1 LAEKTVFVQ
10 ALTKQKKRKMKILLI
25 YPYWLEERVNTED
38 VVVPPIG
45 MYSVGAVLKE
55 NHYDVEILNWCRINE
70 TPEKISEI
78 LIEKQPDV
86 IGFSILQANRWGGI
100 EIAKIAKRINPEVKI
115 VFGGVSPTFLWKH
128 FLTHFPEIDYV
139 VMGEG
144 EYTFLHLIRCIGKKE
159 YDHIGNIRGI
169 ALKKHGKVVRTKP
182 AEYIKDLDQLPI
194 PATYFE
200 YQHLSLSRG
209 CPGNCTFC
217 GSPKFWG
224 RKVRFHS
231 VDYFV
236 EELELLYKKG
246 INFFYFSDDTFSVNK
261 KRVIQICKKILKKN
275 LRITWNAI
283 SRVNYMSEEVLSW
296 MRKAG
301 CIQISYGIESGS
313 EKIRAYLNKKITT
326 REIKKTFDITL
337 KYGILPRAYFIYGSP
352 GETGKTIQESIDLIK
367 KIKPL
372 VIYSSVLSLFPG
384 TELYSQYK
392 KKSKLSEDIWLNR
405 IEDIKYFET
414 DAKLSRDAV
423 ISFGKKLRTTYY
435 ESLPAIVGAIELIDK
450 KEFYPMHA
458 DFCSR
463 LGMTFDHGDYALNEN
478 IKGKDNIAEKLYVK
492 ALNYHPNP
500 RAYLGLGILNQ
511 KKSAYRESVQ
521 ILSKGVEHFP
531 GNEQLSLC
539 LGISHMNLGDFETP
553 LSFFLKYQH
562 SKQCLGFIV
571 ACYHELNDAENAS
584 AYQKKLESMA

>member
-1 LAEKTVFVQ
+1 
-10 ALTKQKKRKMKILLI
+10 MKILLI

-45 MYSVGAVLKE
+45 MYYVGAVLKE
-55 NHYDVEILNWCRINE
+55 NNYDVEILNWCKINE

-78 LIEKQPDV
+78 LLEKKPDV

-100 EIAKIAKRINPEVKI
+100 EIARIAKQIDPKVKI
-115 VFGGVSPTFLWKH
+115 VFGGVSATFLWEH

-139 VMGEG
+139 VIGEG
-144 EYTFLHLIRCIGKKE
+144 EYTFLHLVRCIEKKE
-159 YDHIGNIRGI
+159 YEHIENIRGI
-169 ALKKHGKVVRTKP
+169 AFKKDGKVVRTKP
-182 AEYIKDLDQLPI
+182 AEYIQDLDQLPV
-194 PATYFE
+194 PAKYFE
-200 YQHLSLSRG
+200 YQHLSLTRG
-209 CPGNCTFC
+209 CPGKCTFC

-261 KRVIQICKKILKKN
+261 KRVIEICKKILKKN
-275 LRITWNAI
+275 LRISWNAI
-283 SRVNYMSEEVLSW
+283 SRVNYMSEQVLSW

-326 REIKKTFDITL
+326 VEIEKTFDITL

-352 GETGKTIQESIDLIK
+352 GESRKTIQESIDLIK
-367 KIKPL
+367 RIKPL

-384 TELYSQYK
+384 TALYSQYK
-392 KKSKLSEDIWLNR
+392 KKSNLSEDIWLNR

-414 DAKLSRDAV
+414 DAKLSREAV

-435 ESLPAIVGAIELIDK
+435 ESLPAIVDAMELIDK
-450 KEFYPMHA
+450 KEFYTMHA

-492 ALNYHPNP
+492 ALNYHPDP

-511 KKSAYRESVQ
+511 KKRAYHESVQ

-531 GNEQLSLC
+531 DNKQLSLC
-539 LGISHMNLGDFETP
+539 LGISHMNLGAFETALP
-553 LSFFLKYQH
+553 FFLKFQH

-571 ACYHELNDAENAS
+571 TCYHALNDVESAS
-584 AYQKKLESMA
+584 ACQKKLESMA

>member
-1 LAEKTVFVQ
+1 
-10 ALTKQKKRKMKILLI
+10 MKILLV
-25 YPYWLEERVNTED
+25 YPYWLEERNNTED

-45 MYSVGAVLKE
+45 MYYLGAVLKE
-55 NHYDVEILNWCRINE
+55 NNYDVEILNWCKINE
-70 TPEKISEI
+70 TPEKIGEI
-78 LIEKQPDV
+78 LLEKKPDV

-100 EIAKIAKRINPEVKI
+100 EIAKIAKQVDPEVKI
-115 VFGGVSPTFLWKH
+115 VFGGVSATFLWKH

-144 EYTFLHLIRCIGKKE
+144 EYTFLHLIRCIEKKE
-159 YDHIGNIRGI
+159 DAHIGNIKGI
-169 ALKKHGKVVRTKP
+169 AFKKDGKVVRTKP
-182 AEYIKDLDQLPI
+182 AEYIQDLDQLPV
-194 PATYFE
+194 PAKYFE
-200 YQHLSLSRG
+200 YQHLSLTRG
-209 CPGNCTFC
+209 CPGKCTFC
-217 GSPKFWG
+217 GSPNFWG

-231 VDYFV
+231 VNYFV

-246 INFFYFSDDTFSVNK
+246 INFFYFSDDTFSINK
-261 KRVIQICKKILKKN
+261 KRVIEICKKILKKN
-275 LRITWNAI
+275 LKITWNAI

-326 REIKKTFDITL
+326 DEIEKAFAITL

-352 GETGKTIQESIDLIK
+352 GESRKTIQKSIDLIK

-384 TELYSQYK
+384 TALYSEYK
-392 KKSKLSEDIWLNR
+392 KIFNVSEDIWLNR

-414 DAKLSRDAV
+414 DTKLSREAV
-423 ISFGKKLRTTYY
+423 ISFGKILRTTYY
-435 ESLPAIVGAIELIDK
+435 ELLPAIVEAIELIDE

-458 DFCSR
+458 DFFSR
-463 LGMTFDHGDYALNEN
+463 LGMTFDHGDYALNED
-478 IKGKDNIAEKLYVK
+478 IKGKDNIAEKLYKK
-492 ALNYHPNP
+492 ALNYHPDS

-511 KKSAYRESVQ
+511 KKRSYHESVQ

-531 GNEQLSLC
+531 DNEQLSLC
-539 LGISHMNLGDFETP
+539 LGISHMNLGAFETA
-553 LSFFLKYQH
+553 LSFFLKFQH
-562 SKQCLGFIV
+562 SKQALGFIIN
-571 ACYHELNDAENAS
+571 CYNALNNFEKAS
-584 AYQKKLESMA
+584 AYQKKLEYRKKMNIMIV

>member
-1 LAEKTVFVQ
+1 
-10 ALTKQKKRKMKILLI
+10 MKILLI

-45 MYSVGAVLKE
+45 MYYVGAVLKE
-55 NHYDVEILNWCRINE
+55 NNYDVEILNWCKLNE

-78 LIEKQPDV
+78 LLEKKPDV

-100 EIAKIAKRINPEVKI
+100 EIARIAKQIDPEVKI
-115 VFGGVSPTFLWKH
+115 VFGGVSATFLWEH
-128 FLTHFPEIDYV
+128 FLTHFPEIDFV

-144 EYTFLHLIRCIGKKE
+144 EYTFLHLVRCIEKGE
-159 YDHIGNIRGI
+159 DEHIGNIRGI
-169 ALKKHGKVVRTKP
+169 AFKKDGKVVRTKP
-182 AEYIKDLDQLPI
+182 AEYIQDLDQLPV
-194 PATYFE
+194 PAKYFE
-200 YQHLSLSRG
+200 YQHLSLTRG
-209 CPGNCTFC
+209 CPGKCTFC

-224 RKVRFHS
+224 HKVRFHS

-236 EELELLYKKG
+236 EELEILYKKG

-261 KRVIQICKKILKKN
+261 KRVIEICKKILEKN
-275 LRITWNAI
+275 LRIAWNAI

-296 MRKAG
+296 MRRAG

-326 REIKKTFDITL
+326 GEIEKTFANTL

-352 GETGKTIQESIDLIK
+352 GESRETIQESIDLIK
-367 KIKPL
+367 RINPL
-372 VIYSSVLSLFPG
+372 VIHSFVLSLFPG
-384 TELYSQYK
+384 TALYSEYK
-392 KKSKLSEDIWLNR
+392 KKNNVSEDIWLNR

-414 DAKLSRDAV
+414 DAELSREDV
-423 ISFGKKLRTTYY
+423 ISFGKKIRTAYY
-435 ESLPAIVGAIELIDK
+435 ELLPAIVDAIELIDK

-463 LGMTFDHGDYALNEN
+463 LGMTFDHGDYSLNED
-478 IKGKDNIAEKLYVK
+478 IKGKDKIAEKLYIK
-492 ALNYHPNP
+492 ALKYHPDP

-511 KKSAYRESVQ
+511 KKRAYHESVN
-521 ILSKGVEHFP
+521 ILSKGVEYFP
-531 GNEQLSLC
+531 ENEQLNLC
-539 LGISHMNLGDFETP
+539 LGISHMNLGAFETA
-553 LSFFLKYQH
+553 LSFFLKFQH
-562 SKQCLGFIV
+562 SRQYLGFIV
-571 ACYHELNDAENAS
+571 NCYHALNDFETAS

>member
-1 LAEKTVFVQ
+1 
-10 ALTKQKKRKMKILLI
+10 MKILLI
-25 YPYWLEERVNTED
+25 YPYWLEERINTED

-78 LIEKQPDV
+78 LIEKQPAV
-86 IGFSILQANRWGGI
+86 IGFSILQSNRWGGI

-144 EYTFLHLIRCIGKKE
+144 EYTFLHLIRCMENKE

-169 ALKKHGKVVRTKP
+169 AFKKHGKLIRTNP
-182 AEYIKDLDQLPI
+182 AEYIQNLDQLPI

-200 YQHLSLSRG
+200 YQHLSLTRG

-261 KRVIQICKKILKKN
+261 KRVIEICKKILKKN
-275 LRITWNAI
+275 LKISWNAI

-313 EKIRAYLNKKITT
+313 KKIRAYLNKKITT
-326 REIKKTFDITL
+326 DEIERTFYMTL

-352 GETGKTIQESIDLIK
+352 GETRKTIQESIDLIK

-392 KKSKLSEDIWLNR
+392 KKSSLSEDIWLNR

-435 ESLPAIVGAIELIDK
+435 ESLPSIVDAIELIDK

-463 LGMTFDHGDYALNEN
+463 LGMTFDHGDYALNED
-478 IKGKDNIAEKLYVK
+478 IKEKDNIAEKLYIK
-492 ALNYHPNP
+492 ALNYQPDL

-511 KKSAYRESVQ
+511 KKRAYHESVK
-521 ILSKGVEHFP
+521 ILSKGVEYFP
-531 GNEQLSLC
+531 DNYQLNLC
-539 LGISHMNLGDFETP
+539 LGISHMNLGAFETA

-562 SKQCLGFIV
+562 SKQALGFIIN
-571 ACYHELNDAENAS
+571 CYNALNNFEKAS
-584 AYQKKLESMA
+584 KYQKKLESVA

>member
-1 LAEKTVFVQ
+1 
-10 ALTKQKKRKMKILLI
+10 MKILLI

-70 TPEKISEI
+70 TPEKISE
-78 LIEKQPDV
+78 LLLEKKPDV

-144 EYTFLHLIRCIGKKE
+144 EYTFLHLIRCMEKKE
-159 YDHIGNIRGI
+159 YEHIGNIRGI
-169 ALKKHGKVVRTKP
+169 AFKKHGKVIRTKP

-200 YQHLSLSRG
+200 YQHLSLTRG

-217 GSPKFWG
+217 GSPKFWD

-261 KRVIQICKKILKKN
+261 KRVIEICKKILKKN

-283 SRVNYMSEEVLSW
+283 SRVNYMSEDVISW

-313 EKIRAYLNKKITT
+313 EKILAYLNKKITT
-326 REIKKTFDITL
+326 HEIEKTFDTTL

-384 TELYSQYK
+384 TALYSQYK

-435 ESLPAIVGAIELIDK
+435 ESLPAIVDTIELIDK

-458 DFCSR
+458 DFFSR
-463 LGMTFDHGDYALNEN
+463 LGMTFDHGDYAGNQD
-478 IKGKDNIAEKLYVK
+478 IKGKDNIAEKLYIK
-492 ALNYHPNP
+492 ALTYHPDP

-511 KKSAYRESVQ
+511 KKRAYRESVQ

-539 LGISHMNLGDFETP
+539 LGISHMNLGDFETA
-553 LSFFLKYQH
+553 LSFFLKFQH

-571 ACYHELNDAENAS
+571 ACYHELNDVQNAS

>member
-1 LAEKTVFVQ
+1 
-10 ALTKQKKRKMKILLI
+10 MKILLI

-435 ESLPAIVGAIELIDK
+435 ESLPAIVDAIELIDK

-511 KKSAYRESVQ
+511 KKRAYHESVQ

-531 GNEQLSLC
+531 DNKQLSLC
-539 LGISHMNLGDFETP
+539 LGISHMNLGAFETALP
-553 LSFFLKYQH
+553 FFLKFQH

-571 ACYHELNDAENAS
+571 TCYHALNDVESAS
-584 AYQKKLESMA
+584 ACQKKLESMA

>member
-1 LAEKTVFVQ
+1 
-10 ALTKQKKRKMKILLI
+10 MKILLI
-25 YPYWLEERVNTED
+25 YPYWLEERSNTED
-38 VVVPPIG
+38 VIVPPIG
-45 MYSVGAVLKE
+45 IYYVGAVLKE

-70 TPEKISEI
+70 TPEKMSEI
-78 LIEKQPDV
+78 LIEKKPDV

-100 EIAKIAKRINPEVKI
+100 EIAKIAKQIDPDVKI
-115 VFGGVSPTFLWKH
+115 VFGGVSATFLWKH

-144 EYTFLHLIRCIGKKE
+144 EYTFLHLIRCIEKKE
-159 YDHIGNIRGI
+159 DKHIGNIRGI
-169 ALKKHGKVVRTKP
+169 AFKKDGKVIRTKP
-182 AEYIKDLDQLPI
+182 AEYIQDLDQLPV
-194 PATYFE
+194 PAKYFE
-200 YQHLSLSRG
+200 YQHLSLTRG
-209 CPGNCTFC
+209 CPGKCTFC

-246 INFFYFSDDTFSVNK
+246 VNFFYFSDDTFSVNK
-261 KRVIQICKKILKKN
+261 KRVIEVCKKILKKN
-275 LRITWNAI
+275 LKIAWNAI

-313 EKIRAYLNKKITT
+313 EKIRNSLNKKITT
-326 REIKKTFDITL
+326 GEIEKAFAITL

-352 GETGKTIQESIDLIK
+352 GESRETIQESIDLIS

-384 TELYSQYK
+384 TALYSEYK
-392 KKSKLSEDIWLNR
+392 KKFNVSEDIWLNR

-414 DAKLSRDAV
+414 DTKLSREVV
-423 ISFGKKLRTTYY
+423 ISFGQKLRTKYY
-435 ESLPAIVGAIELIDK
+435 ELLPAIVNAIELIDK

-463 LGMTFDHGDYALNEN
+463 LGMTFDHGDYAGNEA
-478 IKGKDNIAEKLYVK
+478 IKEKDKIAEKLYIK
-492 ALNYHPNP
+492 ALNYHPDP
-500 RAYLGLGILNQ
+500 RAYLGLGIVNQ
-511 KKSAYRESVQ
+511 KKRAYHESVE
-521 ILSKGVEHFP
+521 ILSKGVEYFP
-531 GNEQLSLC
+531 DNDQLNLC
-539 LGISHMNLGDFETP
+539 LGISHMNLGAFETA
-553 LSFFLKYQH
+553 LSFFLKFQH
-562 SKQCLGFIV
+562 SKQSLGFIV
-571 ACYHELNDAENAS
+571 NCYNALNDFEKAS
-584 AYQKKLESMA
+584 EYQKKLEYQKKINIMAI

>member
-1 LAEKTVFVQ
+1 
-10 ALTKQKKRKMKILLI
+10 MKILLI
-25 YPYWLEERVNTED
+25 YPYWLEERINTED
-38 VVVPPIG
+38 VEVPPIG
-45 MYSVGAVLKE
+45 MYYVGAVLKE

-70 TPEKISEI
+70 TPEKISDI
-78 LIEKQPDV
+78 LLEKQPDI
-86 IGFSILQANRWGGI
+86 IGFSILQANRWAGI
-100 EIAKIAKRINPEVKI
+100 EIAKIAKQIRPEVKI

-144 EYTFLHLIRCIGKKE
+144 EYTFLHLIRCIEKKE
-159 YDHIGNIRGI
+159 YDHIENIRGI
-169 ALKKHGKVVRTKP
+169 AFKKHGKVVRTKP
-182 AEYIKDLDQLPI
+182 AEYIQDLDQLPI
-194 PATYFE
+194 PAIHFE
-200 YQHLSLSRG
+200 YQHLSLTRG

-236 EELELLYKKG
+236 EEIELLYKKG
-246 INFFYFSDDTFSVNK
+246 IIFFYFSDDTFSVNK
-261 KRVIQICKKILKKN
+261 KRVIQICKKILEKN
-275 LRITWNAI
+275 LKISWNAI
-283 SRVNYMSEEVLSW
+283 SRVNYMSEEVLLW

-326 REIKKTFDITL
+326 GEIEKTFDMTL

-384 TELYSQYK
+384 TALYSQYK
-392 KKSKLSEDIWLNR
+392 KKSNLSEDIWLNPV
-405 IEDIKYFET
+405 EDIKYFET
-414 DAKLSRDAV
+414 DAELSRDDV

-435 ESLPAIVGAIELIDK
+435 ESLPEIVDAIELTDS
-450 KEFYPMHA
+450 KEFYPLHA
-458 DFCSR
+458 DFYSR
-463 LGMTFDHGDYALNEN
+463 LGMTFDHGDYAGNQH
-478 IKGKDNIAEKLYVK
+478 IKGKDNIAEKLYIK
-492 ALNYHPNP
+492 ALTYHPDP
-500 RAYLGLGILNQ
+500 RACLGLGILNQ
-511 KKSAYRESVQ
+511 KKRAYRESVQ

-539 LGISHMNLGDFETP
+539 LGISHMNLGDFETALP
-553 LSFFLKYQH
+553 FFLKFQH

-571 ACYHELNDAENAS
+571 ACYHELKDVQRAS
-584 AYQKKLESMA
+584 AYQKKFDSMP

>member
-1 LAEKTVFVQ
+1 
-10 ALTKQKKRKMKILLI
+10 MKILLV
-25 YPYWLEERVNTED
+25 YPYWLEERNNTED

-45 MYSVGAVLKE
+45 MYYLGAVLKE
-55 NHYDVEILNWCRINE
+55 NNYDVEILNWCKINE
-70 TPEKISEI
+70 TPEKIGEI
-78 LIEKQPDV
+78 LLEKKPDV
-86 IGFSILQANRWGGI
+86 IGFSILQANRWGGVEI
-100 EIAKIAKRINPEVKI
+100 AEIAKQIDPEVKI
-115 VFGGVSPTFLWKH
+115 VFGGVSATFLWKH

-144 EYTFLHLIRCIGKKE
+144 EYTFLHLIRCIEKKE
-159 YDHIGNIRGI
+159 DAHIGNIRGI
-169 ALKKHGKVVRTKP
+169 AFKKNGKVVRTKP
-182 AEYIKDLDQLPI
+182 AEYIQDLDQLPV
-194 PATYFE
+194 PAKYFE
-200 YQHLSLSRG
+200 YQHLSLTRG
-209 CPGNCTFC
+209 CPGKCTFC

-231 VDYFV
+231 VNYFV

-246 INFFYFSDDTFSVNK
+246 INFFYFSDDTFSINK
-261 KRVIQICKKILKKN
+261 KRVIEICKKILKKN
-275 LRITWNAI
+275 LKITWNAI

-313 EKIRAYLNKKITT
+313 EKIRAYLNKQITT
-326 REIKKTFDITL
+326 VEIEKAFDSTL

-352 GETGKTIQESIDLIK
+352 GETRKTIQESIDLIK

-384 TELYSQYK
+384 TALYSQYK

-414 DAKLSRDAV
+414 DAKLSREAV
-423 ISFGKKLRTTYY
+423 ISFGKILRTTYY
-435 ESLPAIVGAIELIDK
+435 ELLPAIVEAIELIDE

-458 DFCSR
+458 DFFSR
-463 LGMTFDHGDYALNEN
+463 LGMTFDHGDYALNEY
-478 IKGKDNIAEKLYVK
+478 IKGKDDIAEKLYIK
-492 ALNYHPNP
+492 TLNYHPDS

-511 KKSAYRESVQ
+511 KKRAYHESVQ

-531 GNEQLSLC
+531 DNEQLSLC
-539 LGISHMNLGDFETP
+539 LGISHMNLGAFETA
-553 LSFFLKYQH
+553 LSFFLKFQH
-562 SKQCLGFIV
+562 SKQTLGFIIN
-571 ACYHELNDAENAS
+571 CYNALNDFEKAS
-584 AYQKKLESMA
+584 AYQKKLEYQKKINIMGV

>member
-1 LAEKTVFVQ
+1 
-10 ALTKQKKRKMKILLI
+10 MKILLI

-45 MYSVGAVLKE
+45 MYYVGAVLKE
-55 NHYDVEILNWCRINE
+55 NNYDVEILNWCKINE

-78 LIEKQPDV
+78 LLEKKPDV

-100 EIAKIAKRINPEVKI
+100 EIARIAKQIDPKVKI
-115 VFGGVSPTFLWKH
+115 VFGGVSATFLWEH

-139 VMGEG
+139 VIGEG
-144 EYTFLHLIRCIGKKE
+144 EYTFLHLVRCIEKKE
-159 YDHIGNIRGI
+159 YEHIENIRGI
-169 ALKKHGKVVRTKP
+169 AFKKDGKVVRTKP
-182 AEYIKDLDQLPI
+182 AEYIQDLDQLPV
-194 PATYFE
+194 PAKYFE
-200 YQHLSLSRG
+200 YQHLSLTRG
-209 CPGNCTFC
+209 CPGKCTFC

-261 KRVIQICKKILKKN
+261 KRVIEICKKILKKN
-275 LRITWNAI
+275 LRISWNAI
-283 SRVNYMSEEVLSW
+283 SRVNYMSEQVLSW

-326 REIKKTFDITL
+326 VEIEKTFDITL

-352 GETGKTIQESIDLIK
+352 GESRKTIQESIDLIK
-367 KIKPL
+367 RIKPL

-384 TELYSQYK
+384 TALYSQYK
-392 KKSKLSEDIWLNR
+392 KKSNLSEDIWLNR

-414 DAKLSRDAV
+414 DAKLSREAV

-435 ESLPAIVGAIELIDK
+435 ESLPAIVDAMELIDK
-450 KEFYPMHA
+450 KEFYTMHA

-492 ALNYHPNP
+492 ALNYHPDP

-511 KKSAYRESVQ
+511 KKRAYHESVQ

-531 GNEQLSLC
+531 DNEQLSLC
-539 LGISHMNLGDFETP
+539 LGISHMNLGAFETALP
-553 LSFFLKYQH
+553 FFLKFQH

-571 ACYHELNDAENAS
+571 TCYHALNDVESAS
-584 AYQKKLESMA
+584 ACQKKLESMA